1 MEITREEYGE
11 VLFLHVAGR
20 LDAYWADHLSEE
32 ISAAVREGRHFV
44 SLNLSR
50 LTYISSAGIRVLMR
64 FYKQLRAL
72 DGSFTVLEPS
82 GPVREVLD
90 VSGIEKLLAG
100 AAADQRPAAVVPDA
114 HGAAQ
119 DEARAVEF
127 PAGQLQIHAL
137 DDRASMSCRI
147 VGDPDR
153 FSPCRYEEKDCRSV
167 SVPARAFA
175 IGLGA
180 LGRDFADCRP
190 RFGEFMA
197 LGGVAA
203 YQPAGGGDVPDY
215 LISTGKMVSSVQVL
229 YCLCCEGGFSHVLNF
244 EAKPQQTVSLLEMAS
259 QCLAVT
265 GAGAAA
271 VVMAAE
277 TQGLVGAALRRS
289 PAMAEAGA
297 EPFRHPEVRD
307 WMTFTAEPAYAHGV
321 ALVAGV
327 ISREN
332 GAALGPIVR
341 PLGDDPWPQGHFHGA
356 AFSYRPLKK
365 GRPELVETVRALF
378 EEEMLH
384 AVLNLINDTRPIV
397 GAGQSE
403 FVRGTCW
410 TAPVANIERD

>member
-1 MEITREEYGE
+1 MEITREEHGD
-11 VLFLHVAGR
+11 VLLLHVAGR

-44 SLNLSR
+44 SLNLSGLR
-50 LTYISSAGIRVLMR
+50 YISSAGIRVLVH

-72 DGSFTVLEPS
+72 DGSLTVVEPS
-82 GPVREVLD
+82 GPVKEVFR
-90 VSGIEKLLAG
+90 VSGIEKLLSG
-100 AAADQRPAAVVPDA
+100 AAEDRRPGKVAPDA
-114 HGAAQ
+114 PKDGPR
-119 DEARAVEF
+119 EVEF
-127 PAGQLQIHAL
+127 PAGQLQVHTL
-137 DDRASMSCRI
+137 DDGAAMICRI
-147 VGDPDR
+147 VGDPGR
-153 FSPCRYEEKDCRSV
+153 FSPCRYEEKDCRSLSV
-167 SVPARAFA
+167 SASAFA

-197 LGGVAA
+197 LGGVGA
-203 YQPAGGGDVPDY
+203 YQPTGGGDVPDY
-215 LISTGKMVSSVQVL
+215 LISTGTMVSALEVL
-229 YCLCCEGGFSHVLNF
+229 YGLCCEGGFSHLLNF
-244 EAKPQQTVSLLEMAS
+244 ESKPEQTVSLLEIAS

-277 TQGLVGAALRRS
+277 MQGLVGAALRRS

-327 ISREN
+327 ICRED
-332 GAALGPIVR
+332 GSALGPIVR

-365 GRPELVETVRALF
+365 GRPEMVETVRALF

-384 AVLNLINDTRPIV
+384 AILNLINDTRPIV

-410 TAPVANIERD
+410 TAPIAHIERD